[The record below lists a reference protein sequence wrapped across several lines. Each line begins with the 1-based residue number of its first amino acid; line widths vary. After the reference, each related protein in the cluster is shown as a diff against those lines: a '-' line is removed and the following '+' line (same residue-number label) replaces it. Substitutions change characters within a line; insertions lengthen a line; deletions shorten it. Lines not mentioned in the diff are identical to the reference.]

1 MDLSEVMISEE
12 EINAMVDRLATQINN
27 DYQGEELIVV
37 SVLTGGFVFT
47 ADLVRKL
54 TMPVKIDFVQAKSYS
69 GTTSTGELTIKKDIS
84 MDIAG
89 KNVLIVEDII
99 DTGNTLK
106 KLKDYLNSY
115 NPKSLKLCT
124 AFDKPDRR
132 VNDLSSDY
140 NGIVIPD
147 EFIVG
152 YGLDYDD
159 SFRNFKDVRIVR

>member
-12 EINAMVDRLATQINN
+12 EINAMVDRLAAQINN

-84 MDIAG
+84 MDISG

-106 KLKDYLNSY
+106 KLKEYLSSY